1 MISRFIGDTSR
12 DPIGEANALLESG
25 DTHGAVALLKAQL
38 RDGRGGLLTRLALG
52 RALIGAGDPEQAL
65 TILREAASL
74 APGLA
79 DVSLALGEALLAA
92 GHLPAAVAEFERAIR
107 LDPQSQA
114 ARYALGCAWL
124 EAGEGERA
132 TQILSPLA
140 ATEPAFAAR
149 AAEKIA
155 AAEALASANR
165 SPPGYVRHLFDQFS
179 ADYDRKMLDELSY
192 RAPLILRELA
202 DLVMAVTPGSLDI
215 LDLGCG
221 TGLAGSAF
229 KALARRLDGID
240 LSPRMIERARA
251 RGIYDSLV
259 VADLEK
265 ALGQHGPPYDLILA
279 ADTLVYFGDLGSVFR
294 GASGRLMRGGSFLF
308 TVEKAAGDGYELG
321 PKRRYRHSEPYLR
334 REAARASLDV
344 VGLLECSPRDE
355 AQMPVEGFAIALQ
368 RNRGA
373 VPAANSR

>member
-1 MISRFIGDTSR
+1 MISRSTGDLAR

-25 DTHGAVALLKAQL
+25 DTDGAVALLKAQL
-38 RDGRGGLLTRLALG
+38 RDGRGGLLTMLALG
-52 RALIGAGDPEQAL
+52 RTLIGAGDPEQAL
-65 TILREAASL
+65 TVLREAVSL
-74 APGLA
+74 APGIA
-79 DVSLALGEALLAA
+79 DASLALGEALLAV

-114 ARYALGCAWL
+114 AHYALGCAWL
-124 EAGEGERA
+124 EVGEGERA
-132 TQILSPLA
+132 TEILSPLA
-140 ATEPAFAAR
+140 ATEPAFASR

-179 ADYDRKMLDELSY
+179 GDYDRKMLDELSY

-202 DLVMAVTPGSLDI
+202 DLVMATTPGSLDI

-229 KALARRLDGID
+229 KELARRLDGID

-251 RGIYDSLV
+251 RGIYDSLM
-259 VADLEK
+259 VADLET
-265 ALGQHGPPYDLILA
+265 ALGQLGPPYDLILA

-294 GASGRLMRGGSFLF
+294 GVSGRLMRGGCFLF
-308 TVEKAAGDGYELG
+308 TVEKVASDGYELG

-334 REAARASLDV
+334 GEAARASLDV
-344 VGLLECSPRDE
+344 VGLLECSPRGE
-355 AQMPVEGFAIALQ
+355 AKMPVEGLAIALQ
-368 RNRGA
+368 RNRSA